1 MDVRQFAFLAGQPS
15 AALKKRESFLGMPKR
30 GLAFILA
37 NAMFWQ
43 PLWAQADGIV
53 VSAPGTSLGQAA
65 NGVPVVNIA
74 APNASGLSHNQFH
87 DYNVGTNGVILNNST
102 QNLQNTQLGGYII
115 GNSNLNGRAASTILN
130 EVNGG
135 SPSQLRGY
143 TEVAGQSAHVIV
155 ANPYGISCNGCGFI
169 NTPQATLTTGKAVL
183 TNGQV
188 SGYQVD
194 GGSVSIEGAG
204 LNANN
209 IDRFEIITRS
219 AKLNAEIQA
228 KNLAIIAGANDVD
241 AKTLKATA
249 RSADPATAP
258 QLAIDSSALGGMY
271 AGAIKLVGT
280 EAGVGVKLD
289 GKMVASGGDIQL
301 DANGHL
307 SMVDTA
313 ATGAVTVKAQSLEAK
328 GPVYAGTT
336 LDVTTQ
342 GDLTSQNNL
351 VAKDRITLSSGG
363 QLTNNGII
371 EAGVN
376 ADNSRNNEADVE
388 VTAQSFSNTGK
399 SVIASRDLKV
409 TTTQTLN
416 NQGGTLSAQRQTVV
430 TAGTLDNRN
439 QGRVLSADSLNLS
452 ADTVLNGQGGLINSV
467 GQLTATL
474 GHLNNNA
481 GEVSSK
487 TNSTLILGT
496 MDNLTGLVM
505 AENTL
510 DITASGAVNN
520 QGGRIGS
527 NQVLLFKGQSL
538 DNTGKGRITAQQ
550 KLELSASHLDNSTGS
565 LITNG
570 PFTLTA
576 GTVDNAQ
583 GRISS
588 KDDLTATVTTF
599 NQQDGALLTE
609 GNLTLNG
616 GSLDNSNAG
625 LVSAKKLLVL
635 NVDSIDNRAGEISS
649 VQAVNLSGQKL
660 NNSEGGKVLS
670 DTALGLKVVQVI
682 NQSLGQLVSQ
692 GGMTLTGSTLD
703 NSGGQLS
710 AQSGLVITLEGALTN
725 QLAGLISSEGTL
737 TAHSGSLDNSGGSF
751 SSAGLLQLTSVG
763 ALVNQGGRLVTDG
776 GIELHSASLDNRQK
790 GTISGLGAVSVN
802 TGDFDNSHGGFVSS
816 ADQLDL
822 TATQLTNQDGG
833 RIGAAKALTA
843 SVTGLDQQGG
853 QLNSDTS
860 ISLDLNQGQ
869 LNNQGG
875 LINAPLLVLK
885 NLKGVNNQG
894 GSLLG
899 SAIAIDFGAA
909 TGDLNNAGGHIT
921 TAGNLTIDHLRDLN
935 NQGGELTSTQSLTL
949 QGRTLD
955 NSNAGKLIS
964 SNLLSLTAD
973 NLINQN
979 GGLLSGWEGVTV
991 NGGSLDNR
999 NSGTVSSRS
1008 GNLALTLAGALL
1020 NGNAGALVSQKV
1032 LTVNAASLDNSDKG
1046 IISSAQGQTLTVSG
1060 VLNNATGGSIDS
1072 GAALTLQAMALNN
1085 GGTINAQQAL
1095 TYTGTTLDNSNGTF
1109 SGSTAVTLDLLGAL
1123 TNSNGKLSA
1132 GGPLLI
1138 QRSTQINNQ
1147 GGALSSQGLLSIL
1160 TGSLDNSNRGTLAAT
1175 DKLTIT
1181 STGDVQNGNA
1191 GLIASANGDVQLT
1204 AASLGNAR
1212 GSLQG
1217 QGAVTLDVGGDI
1229 DSQGGK
1235 VIAQTGDLLI
1245 KAGNLDNQGG
1255 VLSSIKGNF
1264 ESHVVGVLKNGYDL
1278 NRQGGLIQ
1286 AQRLTLNAQ
1295 GGIDNYGGRI
1305 VAQTGDVV
1313 IDAGAAGNINNR
1325 DGIIQANGLLKVS
1338 SNDFDSSG
1346 DNGGQV
1352 AAGQIDLKLNGTLSN
1367 RKGVMESDRDLSVT
1381 AASVDNQGGQLR
1393 VLGTGG
1399 KTEFQLGGLFDNR
1412 NGRLETASNDLVL
1425 NASGFQNQDGSL
1437 LHLGNGTL
1445 GISTANV
1452 LGAGG
1457 SLVTRGNLTLTA
1469 DEWTNSSV
1477 IQAGKL
1483 TLNIGT
1489 LNQLAGAQ
1497 LLASN
1502 SLLGTGGNW
1511 SNDGLIASDG
1521 SASLNLSGSY
1531 GGNGRYTSLG
1541 TLGLTAAQVSL
1552 GNSASI
1558 AGGAE
1563 TTLNIAGQLGNSGR
1577 ITSAAGMTVTAGAI
1591 NNYGTLGSTG
1601 NLRLTTSSLLNDK
1614 GLIFSGGDMA
1624 LRTDTFTNRYA
1635 DLYSFGKLAIAKDDS
1650 NGLSSSINNISSTIE
1665 SGGDLSLS
1673 ATHIENRKDVFEVTG
1688 GQTSGYIGVQ
1698 CYYCADS
1705 NVGRATNVDSY
1716 VVWVENYKSQITKDS
1731 ASSSMTAGHNFTVN
1745 GGDLVN
1751 QASTLSAGNDLTFNL
1766 QNFINQG
1773 ASVGDYSIRRAY
1785 SVPSVGGYGFDFWSQ
1800 AMAYNA
1806 INDPSYDPG
1815 SLGFVGGS
1823 DPTFSRPR
1831 MHFWNSSG
1839 SESLIQVSPRSG
1851 GKNFENGIYF
1861 GTVWVSRN
1869 QIWVDFARPSYRAG
1883 VSTAAPGVI
1892 QAATPFS
1899 NVLTY
1904 TSPSTYAN
1912 AVVQAG
1918 GAVNITGT
1926 KSLTNSV
1933 VREGVVIDGVA
1944 SHVGSTQVGNSTAT
1958 LVNINRQLPPDLAQ
1972 QQVNPLTL
1980 PGFSLPTGQNGLF
1993 RLSEA
1998 SSSTPADKGPQSW
2011 SLGGA
2016 SLNTVQRQQTQPTSQ
2031 LTSVELSDNT
2041 QTGNAGPGAL
2051 VRVQG
2056 LPSTAGQSR
2065 PQKYL
2070 IETNPAFAD
2079 LKQFVNSDYLLS
2091 KVGYSDQESTK
2102 RLGDGFYE
2110 QRLIQQAVVART
2122 GQRFIDGQTSD
2133 EGLFKYLMDNAIS
2146 SKQQLNLSVGV
2157 SLTSEQVAALTHD
2170 IVWMEKQVVNGEE
2183 VLVPVLYL
2191 AQANNRLSPNGA
2203 LIQGAD
2209 VNLIAGANLENSG
2222 TLRASNNLSM
2232 SAGNSLVNAGL
2243 AEAGNRLDALAINNV
2258 VNKAGGII
2266 AGRDVSLTSVS
2277 GDITNERTVSTYT
2290 NTIDGYLYRTDVVDS
2305 AARIEAAN
2313 DLTLSAAQDVKNVG
2327 GVLKSGGDTNIKA
2340 GRDVSIASAEQHN
2353 STMQGRIKSNS
2364 VSQYGSDVEVGR
2376 DLKVQAGRDLAVVGS
2391 RIDAKRDISMDAVEN
2406 LMVSSAADESHA
2418 DYKSKKLKI
2427 QEDHVKQ
2434 VMSSLTAGGDVNLN
2448 AGKDMTLVSSRINAG
2463 DEAKLVA
2470 AGELNVLAAQDS
2482 DYSLYDKKKKGS
2494 FGRLQTRHDE
2504 ITRVTNV
2511 GSEISTGGDLTLKSG
2526 GDQRY
2531 QVAKLDSGKDLTID
2545 SGGGITFEGVKDLV
2559 QESHEKTN
2567 NNAFWNSSKGRGN
2580 TDETLRQTQMTAA
2593 GNITI
2598 KAVEG
2603 LKVDIKQVNQESVS
2617 QAIDAMV
2624 KADPQLAWL
2633 KDAESRGDV
2642 DWHLVKEIHSS
2653 YKYSNSG
2660 LGPASQLIIAIV
2672 MAAVVGPMAMT
2683 AMAGSSPAIA
2693 FGVAAIASNAAT
2705 NATTSF
2711 INNGGNLG
2719 AVFKDLSSPDAMKG
2733 YAISGIT
2740 AGLASGYYQS
2750 WTGAT
2755 ANMPL
2760 NSWANVGRFAAN
2772 QALQSSTS
2780 ALLGKALGNDANVSD
2795 ALKGALFNT
2804 LAAVSFSAVGDY
2816 TLGKYAEGSPQKVII
2831 HAMVGG
2837 LLAEATGGDFK
2848 TGALAAGVN
2857 ELLIDHLSA
2866 LVHGDKGL
2874 LTMSSQIV
2882 GVLAAAAQSDTDA
2895 SKMEKGSWVASYA
2908 SQYNRQL
2915 HADEDKWIREHAKEF
2930 AASQGISEQQATER
2944 LAQQALKNVDYL
2956 WRALLSDGND
2966 DTAASF
2972 LASSGKTFTND
2983 LGEQQALFTAKGQ
2996 QLFRPEMFAD
3006 TADPKFYRQFVQSG
3020 ISRPLSEGLLK
3031 EMKDSGLDLKNG
3043 AVDLGRF
3050 VVDHPGA
3057 ALEGL
3062 WEGLKDLPGGVV
3074 DGFKESGQS
3083 IGEGAATALND
3094 DLTAKLNAIY
3104 GVDVSTA
3111 QKTMLLLRTVSAVTS
3126 ASGVAKGSVKITEK
3140 VSEAIGKKLDD
3151 ILKGAN
3157 ERKLIADGKSS
3168 PEPTGRPCCFAAG
3181 TMVSTPSGD
3190 RAIET
3195 LKVGDVV
3202 WSKPDKGGKPFAAAI
3217 LATHY
3222 RNDQP
3227 IYRLKLEN
3235 VGANG
3240 AAETETLLVTPSHP
3254 FYVPE
3259 RRDFIPAIDLKPGDL
3274 LQSLSDGEGEKAS
3287 TRVESLELF
3296 LPVGETYNLT
3306 VDIGHT
3312 FYVGKLKT
3320 WVHNTGTNAPCSID
3334 GRPVAGSESG
3344 AKATL
3349 PVETDLGKV
3358 SFDAANGVGTIY
3370 SPKVTMNAGEVIF
3383 DDFAIGTSKGFIG
3396 YGPDGASELVGPLKK
3411 LLEYTQSQGAKTVTL
3426 KGYYASEEGAA
3437 LGAGKVGEKFSF
3449 SFPATKEGLRDFL
3462 KGLK

>member
-1 MDVRQFAFLAGQPS
+1 M
-15 AALKKRESFLGMPKR
+15 
-30 GLAFILA
+30 
-37 NAMFWQ
+37 
-43 PLWAQADGIV
+43 
-53 VSAPGTSLGQAA
+53 
-65 NGVPVVNIA
+65 
-74 APNASGLSHNQFH
+74 
-87 DYNVGTNGVILNNST
+87 
-102 QNLQNTQLGGYII
+102 
-115 GNSNLNGRAASTILN
+115 
-130 EVNGG
+130 
-135 SPSQLRGY
+135 
-143 TEVAGQSAHVIV
+143 
-155 ANPYGISCNGCGFI
+155 
-169 NTPQATLTTGKAVL
+169 
-183 TNGQV
+183 
-188 SGYQVD
+188 
-194 GGSVSIEGAG
+194 
-204 LNANN
+204 
-209 IDRFEIITRS
+209 
-219 AKLNAEIQA
+219 
-228 KNLAIIAGANDVD
+228 
-241 AKTLKATA
+241 
-249 RSADPATAP
+249 
-258 QLAIDSSALGGMY
+258 
-271 AGAIKLVGT
+271 
-280 EAGVGVKLD
+280 
-289 GKMVASGGDIQL
+289 
-301 DANGHL
+301 
-307 SMVDTA
+307 
-313 ATGAVTVKAQSLEAK
+313 
-328 GPVYAGTT
+328 
-336 LDVTTQ
+336 
-342 GDLTSQNNL
+342 
-351 VAKDRITLSSGG
+351 
-363 QLTNNGII
+363 
-371 EAGVN
+371 
-376 ADNSRNNEADVE
+376 
-388 VTAQSFSNTGK
+388 
-399 SVIASRDLKV
+399 
-409 TTTQTLN
+409 
-416 NQGGTLSAQRQTVV
+416 
-430 TAGTLDNRN
+430 
-439 QGRVLSADSLNLS
+439 
-452 ADTVLNGQGGLINSV
+452 
-467 GQLTATL
+467 
-474 GHLNNNA
+474 
-481 GEVSSK
+481 
-487 TNSTLILGT
+487 
-496 MDNLTGLVM
+496 
-505 AENTL
+505 
-510 DITASGAVNN
+510 
-520 QGGRIGS
+520 
-527 NQVLLFKGQSL
+527 
-538 DNTGKGRITAQQ
+538 
-550 KLELSASHLDNSTGS
+550 
-565 LITNG
+565 
-570 PFTLTA
+570 TLTA
-576 GTVDNAQ
+576 DTVDNAQ

-649 VQAVNLSGQKL
+649 VQAVNLNGQKL

-670 DTALGLKVVQVI
+670 DTALGLKVAQVI

-751 SSAGLLQLTSVG
+751 SSAGLLQLTSSG

-790 GTISGLGAVSVN
+790 GTISGLGAVSIN

-894 GSLLG
+894 GEISSAQAFTLTADSLNNDSGKVLSNQALTLRIDKALSSIKGMIAAASLDVHVGSLDNSGGTLTSRAGLDLLVNGQVTNRNQGLINATQGLTLNSSGLDNQGGSLLG

-921 TAGNLTIDHLRDLN
+921 TVGNLTIDHLRDLN

-1008 GNLALTLAGALL
+1008 GNLAVTLAGALL

-1072 GAALTLQAMALNN
+1072 GAALTLQAMTLNN

-1181 STGDVQNGNA
+1181 SAGDVQNGNA

-1217 QGAVTLDVGGDI
+1217 QGAVTLDVGGDL

-1245 KAGNLDNQGG
+1245 KAGNLDNRGG

-1286 AQRLTLNAQ
+1286 ALRLTLNAQ
-1295 GGIDNYGGRI
+1295 GGIDNYGGRF

-1338 SNDFDSSG
+1338 GNDFDSSG

-1352 AAGQIDLKLNGTLSN
+1352 AAGQIDLKLSGTLSN

-1635 DLYSFGKLAIAKDDS
+1635 DVYSFGNLAIAKDDS

-1673 ATHIENRKDVFEVTG
+1673 ATHIENRKDVFETTG
-1688 GQTSGYIGVQ
+1688 SQVSGYIGVQ
-1698 CYYCADS
+1698 CYTCAS
-1705 NVGRATNVDSY
+1705 VSPGSSGGGSY
-1716 VVWVENYKSQITKDS
+1716 LVWIQNYNSEVLKDS
-1731 ASSSMTAGHNFTVN
+1731 ASSNITAGRNF
-1745 GGDLVN
+1745 LVTGSYLLN
-1751 QASTLSAGNDLTFNL
+1751 QASTLIAGVNLTLGL
-1766 QNFINQG
+1766 QDFINQG
-1773 ASVGDYSIRRAY
+1773 AAVGDYSVRRSY
-1785 SVPSVGGYGFDFWSQ
+1785 SFDSVSVRNLAGLMDEVMS
-1800 AMAYNA
+1800 YNA
-1806 INDPSYDPG
+1806 FHDPSY
-1815 SLGFVGGS
+1815 
-1823 DPTFSRPR
+1823 
-1831 MHFWNSSG
+1831 SSG
-1839 SESLIQVSPRSG
+1839 APNIHAWTSSGVESIVRVIHRIGNNKIDPLSIYGPLRIETSG
-1851 GKNFENGIYF
+1851 NHLASDSI
-1861 GTVWVSRN
+1861 
-1869 QIWVDFARPSYRAG
+1869 I
-1883 VSTAAPGVI
+1883 AAAAVPWAI
-1892 QAATPFS
+1892 QAATPF
-1899 NVLTY
+1899 NNILTY
-1904 TSPSTYAN
+1904 HAAPTYAN
-1912 AVVQAG
+1912 ALVQAG

-1926 KSLTNSV
+1926 QSLTNSV

-1958 LVNINRQLPPDLAQ
+1958 LVNINRQLSPDLAQ

-2016 SLNTVQRQQTQPTSQ
+2016 SLNTVQRQQAQPTSQ

-2191 AQANNRLSPNGA
+2191 AQANNRLAPNGA

-2391 RIDAKRDISMDAVEN
+2391 RIDAKRDISMDAVDN
-2406 LMVSSAADESHA
+2406 LMVSSAANESHA

-2930 AASQGISEQQATER
+2930 AAKYDISEQQATER

-2966 DTAASF
+2966 DAAASF

-3111 QKTMLLLRTVSAVTS
+3111 QKTMLLLRTA
-3126 ASGVAKGSVKITEK
+3126 GVAKGGVKITEK

-3344 AKATL
+3344 AKGPGAVPNLTERGTL
-3349 PVETDLGKV
+3349 TNVFPSDPAIAQRPIRTLVQDSSGRYWLQTPSGSKITPSGSYDFVTMPDGTVRVSRSNVNEAFSTHLGLSGGGEVKYAG
-3358 SFDAANGVGTIY
+3358 SIRFGNNDGPSRGTISQWNNSSGHY
-3370 SPKVTMNAGEVIF
+3370 KPPASLSSNSGLPENLFSPK
-3383 DDFAIGTSKGFIG
+3383 
-3396 YGPDGASELVGPLKK
+3396 
-3411 LLEYTQSQGAKTVTL
+3411 
-3426 KGYYASEEGAA
+3426 
-3437 LGAGKVGEKFSF
+3437 
-3449 SFPATKEGLRDFL
+3449 
-3462 KGLK
+3462 

>member
-15 AALKKRESFLGMPKR
+15 AALKKREYFLGMPKR

-87 DYNVGTNGVILNNST
+87 DYNVGPNGVILNNST
-102 QNLQNTQLGGYII
+102 QNLQSTQLGGYII

-143 TEVAGQSAHVIV
+143 TEVAGQAAHVIV
-155 ANPYGISCNGCGFI
+155 ANPYGITCNGCGFI
-169 NTPQATLTTGKAVL
+169 NTPQATLTTGKPVVE
-183 TNGQV
+183 NGQV
-188 SGYQVD
+188 SRYQVD
-194 GGSVSIEGAG
+194 QGSVSLEGAG

-228 KNLAIIAGANDVD
+228 KNLTIVAGANDVD
-241 AKTLKATA
+241 ARTLQATA
-249 RSADPATAP
+249 RAADPASAP

-313 ATGAVTVKAQSLEAK
+313 ATGAVNVKAQSLEAK

-336 LDVTTQ
+336 LDVKTS

-351 VAKDRITLSSGG
+351 VAKDRITLNSGG

-376 ADNSRNNEADVE
+376 ADNSRNTEGDVE
-388 VTAQSFSNTGK
+388 VTAQNFSNSGK

-409 TTTQTLN
+409 TATQTLG
-416 NQGGTLSAQRQTVV
+416 NQGGTLSGQRQTTV
-430 TAGTLDNRN
+430 TAGTLDNQNR
-439 QGRVLSADSLNLS
+439 GRVLSADRLNLT

-487 TNSTLILGT
+487 ASSTLILGT
-496 MDNLTGLVM
+496 LDNLTGLVM
-505 AENTL
+505 AEDLL
-510 DITASGAVNN
+510 DITASGALNN

-527 NQVLLFKGQSL
+527 NHTLALKGQVL

-550 KLELSASHLDNSTGS
+550 KLDLNVAHLDNSGGS

-570 PFTLTA
+570 SLGLTA
-576 GTVDNAQ
+576 STVDNAK

-625 LVSAKKLLVL
+625 LISAKKLLVL
-635 NVDSIDNRAGEISS
+635 KVDSIDNRAGEISS
-649 VQAVNLSGQKL
+649 VQAVNLNGQKL
-660 NNSEGGKVLS
+660 DNSEGGKVLS
-670 DTALGLKVVQVI
+670 DTALELKVAQVI
-682 NQSLGQLVSQ
+682 NRSLGQLVSQ
-692 GGMTLTGSTLD
+692 GSTTLTGSTLD
-703 NSGGQLS
+703 NSGGKLT
-710 AQSGLVITLEGALTN
+710 AQSGLVITLDGALTN
-725 QLAGLISSEGTL
+725 QMAGLISSEGNL
-737 TAHSGSLDNSGGSF
+737 TAHAGSLDNRGGSF
-751 SSAGLLQLTSVG
+751 SSAGLLQLSSTG
-763 ALVNQGGRLVTDG
+763 ALVNQGGRLVTDS
-776 GIELHSASLDNRQK
+776 GIELHSTSLDNRQQ
-790 GTISGLGAVSVN
+790 GTISGLGPLSIH
-802 TGDFDNSHGGFVSS
+802 TGDLDNSHGGFLSS
-816 ADQLDL
+816 GDTLDL
-822 TATQLTNQDGG
+822 TAGQLTNQDGG

-843 SVTGLDQQGG
+843 SVSGLDQQGG
-853 QLNSDTS
+853 ELKGEAS
-860 ISLDLNQGQ
+860 INLDLNQGQ

-875 LINAPLLVLK
+875 LINAPVLVLN
-885 NLKGVNNQG
+885 NLKGVNNQGGEISSAQAFTLAADSLNNDSGKLLSNQALTLRIEQALSSIKGMIAAASLDVRAGSLDNSGGTLTSRAGLDLLVNGQVTNRNQGLINASTGLTLNSSGLDNQG

-899 SAIAIDFGAA
+899 SAIAIDFGA
-909 TGDLNNAGGHIT
+909 TKGDLNNAGGRIT

-935 NQGGELTSTQSLTL
+935 NQGGELSSAQSLSL
-949 QGRTLD
+949 QARTLD

-964 SNLLSLTAD
+964 NDLLSLRAD
-973 NLINQN
+973 SLVNQN
-979 GGLLSGWEGVTV
+979 GGLLSGWEGLTA

-999 NSGTVSSRS
+999 NSGTLSSRN
-1008 GNLALTLAGALL
+1008 GNVAVTLGGALL

-1046 IISSAQGQTLTVSG
+1046 IISSGQGQTLTVSG
-1060 VLNNATGGSIDS
+1060 VLNNAAGGSIDS

-1085 GGTINAQQAL
+1085 GGTINALQAL

-1109 SGSTAVTLDLLGAL
+1109 SGSAAVTLDLLGAL
-1123 TNSNGKLSA
+1123 TNTN
-1132 GGPLLI
+1132 
-1138 QRSTQINNQ
+1138 
-1147 GGALSSQGLLSIL
+1147 
-1160 TGSLDNSNRGTLAAT
+1160 GTLAAT

-1181 STGDVQNGNA
+1181 SAGAVQNGNA
-1191 GLIASANGDVQLT
+1191 GLIASSNGDLQLT
-1204 AASLGNAR
+1204 AASLGNAQ
-1212 GSLQG
+1212 GSMQG
-1217 QGAVTLDVGGDI
+1217 HGAVNLDVSGDI

-1235 VIAQTGDLLI
+1235 VIAQTGNLLI
-1245 KAGNLDNQGG
+1245 KSGNLDNRGG
-1255 VLSSIKGNF
+1255 VLSSIKGSF
-1264 ESHVVGVLKNGYDL
+1264 ESNVVGVLRNGHDL
-1278 NRQGGLIQ
+1278 NRQGGLVQ
-1286 AQRLTLNAQ
+1286 AQRLTLNAL
-1295 GGIDNYGGRI
+1295 GGIDNNGGRFA
-1305 VAQTGDVV
+1305 AQAGDVV
-1313 IDAGAAGNINNR
+1313 IDAGVAGNINNR
-1325 DGIIQANGLLKVS
+1325 DGIIQAKGLFKVS
-1338 SNDFDSSG
+1338 GNDFDSGG

-1352 AAGQIDLKLNGTLSN
+1352 AASQIDLKLNGTLSN
-1367 RKGVMESDRDLSVT
+1367 RKGVIESDSDLLVT

-1393 VLGTGG
+1393 AAGTGG
-1399 KTEFQLGGLFDNR
+1399 KTEFQLGGMFDNR
-1412 NGRLETASNDLVL
+1412 NGRLETASNDLLL
-1425 NASGFQNQDGSL
+1425 NASGFQNQGGSL

-1452 LGAGG
+1452 LAAGG
-1457 SLVTRGNLTLTA
+1457 SLVTRGDLTLTA

-1502 SLLGTGGNW
+1502 SLVGTGGNW
-1511 SNDGLIASDG
+1511 SNEGLIASDG
-1521 SASLNLSGSY
+1521 SACLNLTGSY
-1531 GGNGRYTSLG
+1531 GGSGRYSSLG
-1541 TLGLTAAQVSL
+1541 ALGLTAAQVNL
-1552 GNSASI
+1552 GSSASI
-1558 AGGAE
+1558 AGGAQ
-1563 TTLNIAGQLGNSGR
+1563 TTLNIAGQLNNYGR
-1577 ITSAAGMTVTAGAI
+1577 ITSAAGMTVSAGAI

-1601 NLRLTTSSLLNDK
+1601 NLRLSASSLLNDK
-1614 GLIFSGGDMA
+1614 GLVFSGGDMA

-1635 DLYSFGKLAIAKDDS
+1635 DVYSFGNLAIARDDS

-1665 SGGDLSLS
+1665 SGGDLNLS

-1705 NVGRATNVDSY
+1705 NVGRATNIDSY

-1731 ASSSMTAGHNFTVN
+1731 ASSAMTAGHNFTVT

-1751 QASTLSAGNDLTFNL
+1751 QASVLSAGNDLTLNL
-1766 QNFINQG
+1766 QSFINQG

-1785 SVPSVGGYGFDFWSQ
+1785 SVPGVGGYGFDFWSQ

-1839 SESLIQVSPRSG
+1839 SESLIQVSPRPG

-1869 QIWVDFARPSYRAG
+1869 EIWVDFARPGYRAG

-1944 SHVGSTQVGNSTAT
+1944 SRVGSTQVGNSTAT

-1993 RLSEA
+1993 RLSDT
-1998 SSSTPADKGPQSW
+1998 SSTTPADKGPQNW
-2011 SLGGA
+2011 SLGGT
-2016 SLNTVQRQQTQPTSQ
+2016 SLSAVQRQQAQPTSQ
-2031 LTSVELSDNT
+2031 LTSVALSDNT
-2041 QTGNAGPGAL
+2041 QTGSTGPGAL

-2056 LPSTAGQSR
+2056 LPSTASQSR

-2091 KVGYSDQESTK
+2091 KVGYSDEESTK

-2157 SLTSEQVAALTHD
+2157 SLTSAQVAALTHD

-2191 AQANNRLSPNGA
+2191 AQANNRLAPNGA
-2203 LIQGAD
+2203 LIQGSD
-2209 VNLIAGANLENSG
+2209 VNLIAGTNLENSG

-2232 SAGNSLVNAGL
+2232 SAGNNLVNAGL
-2243 AEAGNRLDALAINNV
+2243 AEAGDRLNALAINNV

-2290 NTIDGYLYRTDVVDS
+2290 NTIDGYLYRNDVVDS

-2313 DLTLSAAQDVKNVG
+2313 DLTLNAAQDVNNVG

-2340 GRDVSIASAEQHN
+2340 GRDVNIVSAEQHD
-2353 STMQGRIKSNS
+2353 STKLGRIKSNS
-2364 VSQYGSDVEVGR
+2364 ISQYGSDVEVGR

-2406 LMVSSAADESHA
+2406 LTVSSAANESHA

-2448 AGKDMTLVSSRINAG
+2448 AGKDMTLVSSRITAG
-2463 DEAKLVA
+2463 DEAKLIA

-2494 FGRLQTRHDE
+2494 FGSKQTRRDE
-2504 ITRVTNV
+2504 VTKVTNI
-2511 GSEISTGGDLTLKSG
+2511 GTSIQTGGDLLLKSG

-2531 QVAKLDSGKDLTID
+2531 QVAKLDSGNDLTID
-2545 SGGGITFEGVKDLV
+2545 SGGVITFEGVKDLD
-2559 QESHEKTN
+2559 QESHEK
-2567 NNAFWNSSKGRGN
+2567 SSSSFTWTSMKGKGH
-2580 TDETLRQTQMTAA
+2580 TDETLRQSQMVAK
-2593 GNITI
+2593 GQLTI

-2603 LKVDIKQVNQESVS
+2603 LHIDIKQIDQKTVS
-2617 QAIDAMV
+2617 QVIDAMV
-2624 KADPQLAWL
+2624 QADPQLAWL
-2633 KDAESRGDV
+2633 KDAEKRGDV
-2642 DWHLVKEIHSS
+2642 DWRQVKEMHDSF
-2653 YKYSNSG
+2653 KYSNSSLGQGAMLAIIIIVSVLTAGAASTLAASAGNAVGFGAGSTMAAATATTSAG
-2660 LGPASQLIIAIV
+2660 LGNIVASAV
-2672 MAAVVGPMAMT
+2672 MTSM
-2683 AMAGSSPAIA
+2683 
-2693 FGVAAIASNAAT
+2693 ASNAAV
-2705 NATTSF
+2705 SV
-2711 INNGGNLG
+2711 INNKGNLG
-2719 AVFKDLSSPDAMKG
+2719 ATLKDLTSSDSLKG
-2733 YAISGIT
+2733 YAFAGIT
-2740 AGLASGYYQS
+2740 AGI
-2750 WTGAT
+2750 GAQFDLSYNPT
-2755 ANMPL
+2755 KLGFDVP
-2760 NSWANVGRFAAN
+2760 SFAAVAKKVAADSLIKTAVYGGDLAEN
-2772 QALQSSTS
+2772 LVNTALSS
-2780 ALLGKALGNDANVSD
+2780 
-2795 ALKGALFNT
+2795 
-2804 LAAVSFSAVGDY
+2804 AVSIGGAVGANRVGD
-2816 TLGKYAEGSPQKVII
+2816 LVLADGSLSKIAL
-2831 HAMVGG
+2831 HAGVGG
-2837 LLAEATGGDFK
+2837 LLAQAMGGDFRA
-2848 TGALAAGVN
+2848 GALAAGANEAMVEFLADKLLPKGVAENTPEYQRGVANLVAASQLIGVLSAAVTGTDANVAAAVGANTVQNNYLSHSQLERAARQLSQCSSEADCDAIERQYKEISKDQEIAAVADCIANSAACKEYSTIAANARVDLNKVYDALDNGSEYAEKALNRLIGENIEFQQILALATSGHTSDALVGAMQAKWDLNDEQTQILRENLFVIGSVAAGTTAIGAGKIVALLRAAGAKGSTSKNLNPTSSKADEEATELVDRNVLPGPGKSLTPVYKDTETGLNAVN
-2857 ELLIDHLSA
+2857 PIYSNQQERAKELGYDPAKAKLELHEGQVAVQLENTFGSTLKRVEPLKDGKNPDFVFVDGPYSGKTVDFLWTDSSRADQINKFFSNNSAKNREQLIDHINKADMVPLDYRVLS
-2866 LVHGDKGL
+2866 
-2874 LTMSSQIV
+2874 SEN
-2882 GVLAAAAQSDTDA
+2882 QS
-2895 SKMEKGSWVASYA
+2895 MVNG
-2908 SQYNRQL
+2908 
-2915 HADEDKWIREHAKEF
+2915 WIKTL
-2930 AASQGISEQQATER
+2930 SVEQQ
-2944 LAQQALKNVDYL
+2944 
-2956 WRALLSDGND
+2956 
-2966 DTAASF
+2966 
-2972 LASSGKTFTND
+2972 
-2983 LGEQQALFTAKGQ
+2983 
-2996 QLFRPEMFAD
+2996 
-3006 TADPKFYRQFVQSG
+3006 
-3020 ISRPLSEGLLK
+3020 
-3031 EMKDSGLDLKNG
+3031 
-3043 AVDLGRF
+3043 
-3050 VVDHPGA
+3050 
-3057 ALEGL
+3057 
-3062 WEGLKDLPGGVV
+3062 
-3074 DGFKESGQS
+3074 
-3083 IGEGAATALND
+3083 
-3094 DLTAKLNAIY
+3094 
-3104 GVDVSTA
+3104 
-3111 QKTMLLLRTVSAVTS
+3111 
-3126 ASGVAKGSVKITEK
+3126 
-3140 VSEAIGKKLDD
+3140 
-3151 ILKGAN
+3151 
-3157 ERKLIADGKSS
+3157 
-3168 PEPTGRPCCFAAG
+3168 
-3181 TMVSTPSGD
+3181 
-3190 RAIET
+3190 
-3195 LKVGDVV
+3195 
-3202 WSKPDKGGKPFAAAI
+3202 
-3217 LATHY
+3217 
-3222 RNDQP
+3222 
-3227 IYRLKLEN
+3227 
-3235 VGANG
+3235 
-3240 AAETETLLVTPSHP
+3240 
-3254 FYVPE
+3254 
-3259 RRDFIPAIDLKPGDL
+3259 
-3274 LQSLSDGEGEKAS
+3274 
-3287 TRVESLELF
+3287 
-3296 LPVGETYNLT
+3296 
-3306 VDIGHT
+3306 
-3312 FYVGKLKT
+3312 GKLL
-3320 WVHNTGTNAPCSID
+3320 I
-3334 GRPVAGSESG
+3334 
-3344 AKATL
+3344 
-3349 PVETDLGKV
+3349 
-3358 SFDAANGVGTIY
+3358 
-3370 SPKVTMNAGEVIF
+3370 
-3383 DDFAIGTSKGFIG
+3383 
-3396 YGPDGASELVGPLKK
+3396 
-3411 LLEYTQSQGAKTVTL
+3411 
-3426 KGYYASEEGAA
+3426 
-3437 LGAGKVGEKFSF
+3437 
-3449 SFPATKEGLRDFL
+3449 LR
-3462 KGLK
+3462 